1 MTIFPSNVESISCSL
16 HNLGFCR
23 LRSESLRKKRRGKNT
38 RQRKPKMRSCRE
50 SAIEKKDGRDIE
62 SRINYRRKFGEM
74 CRPGVFLQN
83 QYLIIYYKMW
93 IPKLVDLYNDDM
105 CLYLKASY
113 RDTSFFLKEKMV
125 IMTIHLPLSLHFGRA
140 GCYYPFIYFFEAII
154 LSFLNSLR
162 ALNFGFPLFVFF
174 FL

>member
-1 MTIFPSNVESISCSL
+1 
-16 HNLGFCR
+16 
-23 LRSESLRKKRRGKNT
+23 
-38 RQRKPKMRSCRE
+38 
-50 SAIEKKDGRDIE
+50 
-62 SRINYRRKFGEM
+62 M

-93 IPKLVDLYNDDM
+93 IPKLVDSYNDDM
-105 CLYLKASY
+105 CPYLKAFY
-113 RDTSFFLKEKMV
+113 CDTSFFLKEKMV

-174 FL
+174 FYKPFICKLKHLFLMCISNVGDQMSSPTVSFVIKNIDTKTSSLDIYIKGRAIVWRP